1 MENEGNEG
9 LNLLADVALDG
20 GPMGRN
26 GNETELEVKWILEH
40 EQSFVVKEMREMK
53 KNEKLEKSYLV
64 RWFCSSHPSYN
75 LYEPNEHN
83 TSIESEGA
91 MKAVRKIHYKLN
103 VNKYSKFRMPRGCCA
118 AFWRRRTRRWLGR

>member
-20 GPMGRN
+20 GKMGQN
-26 GNETELEVKWILEH
+26 GDTELEVKWQLEH
-40 EQSFVVKEMREMK
+40 PESFVVKEIREMK
-53 KNEKLEKSYLV
+53 NGKVVKSYEV

-91 MKAVRKIHYKLN
+91 MKAVRRIQL
-103 VNKYSKFRMPRGCCA
+103 KF
-118 AFWRRRTRRWLGR
+118 